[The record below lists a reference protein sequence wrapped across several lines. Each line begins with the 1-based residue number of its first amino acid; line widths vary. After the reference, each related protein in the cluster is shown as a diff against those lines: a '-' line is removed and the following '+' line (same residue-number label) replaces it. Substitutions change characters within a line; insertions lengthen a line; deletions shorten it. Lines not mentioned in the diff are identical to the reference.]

1 MSIAVFPDTTVF
13 CNFAAVGR
21 SDLLGEFLRGRGRWS
36 EAVMSEVEQSRG
48 YLPGLQRV
56 LEGGWMGEPIVL
68 DSTDEIGQV
77 ERIRRTVFGGDLR
90 QRTKHLGE
98 ATTCHIVRSRDE
110 FKGAWWVTDDTDA
123 LQYARRPGL
132 TTMETIDLFRLAV
145 ADYDIT
151 ADAGYALLHAMYV
164 AGRNLRLPSSPAD
177 LT

>member
-13 CNFAAVGR
+13 CNFAAVGK
-21 SDLLGEFLRGRGRWS
+21 SDLLGEFLRDRGRWT

-48 YLPGLQRV
+48 YLPDLQRV

-68 DSTDEIGQV
+68 DST
-77 ERIRRTVFGGDLR
+77 
-90 QRTKHLGE
+90 KHLGE
-98 ATTCHIVRSRDE
+98 ATTCHIVRTRDE

-123 LQYARRPGL
+123 LQYARRQGI
-132 TTMETIDLFRLAV
+132 TTMETIDLFRHAV

-151 ADAGYALLHAMYV
+151 ADAAFALLLAMDA

-177 LT
+177 LI